1 MAQKIFL
8 GDMPEIMENILK
20 NLNNEFHSLYSC
32 TLVSRHW
39 CKMTIPILWQ
49 DPFSFHQVPLFIS
62 TYLSSLDEDDKVILK
77 ERGINIVFLKTLFDY
92 ARFLKTLNLSRL
104 ETKVRH
110 WIEFQPLYSK
120 PYIGPLIRQISNL
133 LFKLFIESGAIL
145 HNLNIYL
152 SEFNEIKPEI
162 FYSLGRNEQFFSRLQ
177 DLSLREIITEFSAEN
192 AIALLKILAK
202 NSTKI
207 SVLKLEDFCS
217 TCDSQVFNVLRCI
230 IKSQEQLRRFNFD
243 AEYPEKL
250 HGIISALESQK
261 QSLIEII
268 IDGCDYDSEFR
279 VLMNCKNLEIIRIR
293 NCDYERL
300 LKILDCKIS
309 TLELVDSEIDASKIA
324 LIFEKFG
331 TSLQRLKL
339 ESVDEMILD
348 QLLLI
353 EALNSF
359 CPNVT
364 YLNISNIEFSTQLID
379 LIGNLQK
386 LQFLTCSWCIDG
398 CINGLP
404 DKERIT
410 QFAKI
415 LLLTLK
421 YLDLR
426 YSCLNSHIDILLNNC
441 NAPLK
446 KLIINNNIFDNK
458 KNLKALIYF
467 CIRNRSLKYLGV
479 SVNSDLG
486 LGLFMVVMEY
496 VTVVPY
502 DRIFVNC

>member
-1 MAQKIFL
+1 MARKIFL
-8 GDMPEIMENILK
+8 GDMPEIMENILE
-20 NLNNEFHSLYSC
+20 NLNNEFHFLYSC

-39 CKMTIPILWQ
+39 CKITIPILWQ
-49 DPFSFHQVPLFIS
+49 DPFSFHQEPLFIS
-62 TYLSSLDEDDKVILK
+62 TYLSSLGEDEKVILK
-77 ERGINIVFLKTLFDY
+77 ERGINAVFSKTIFNY

-104 ETKVRH
+104 ESKVRQ
-110 WIEFQPLYSK
+110 WIEFQPPYSK
-120 PYIGPLIRQISNL
+120 PYHGPLIRQISNL
-133 LFKLFIESGAIL
+133 LFKLFIESGASL
-145 HNLNIYL
+145 HNFDIYL

-192 AIALLKILAK
+192 AITLLKILAK

-207 SVLKLEDFCS
+207 STLKLEDFCS
-217 TCDSQVFNVLRCI
+217 TCDSQVFHVLGCI
-230 IKSQEQLRRFNFD
+230 IKSQEQLKRFNFD
-243 AEYPEKL
+243 VGFPEKL

-261 QSLIEII
+261 QSLIEVII
-268 IDGCDYDSEFR
+268 EGCDYNAEFK
-279 VLMNCKNLEIIRIR
+279 VLMNCKHLEIIRIR
-293 NCDYERL
+293 HCDYEIL

-309 TLELVDSEIDASKIA
+309 TLEVVDCEIDASKIT
-324 LIFEKFG
+324 LNFEKFG

-339 ESVDEMILD
+339 ESVDEMILE
-348 QLLLI
+348 QLSLI
-353 EALNSF
+353 EALKSF

-415 LLLTLK
+415 LPLTLK

-426 YSCLNSHIDILLNNC
+426 NSCLNSHIDILLNNC
-441 NAPLK
+441 YAPLK
-446 KLIINNNIFDNK
+446 KLLINNKIFDNK
-458 KNLKALIYF
+458 KNLKALIDF

-479 SVNSDLG
+479 NSYLSLG
-486 LGLFMVVMEY
+486 HFMVVMEY

-502 DRIFVNC
+502 DRIVVNC